1 MCWPSL
7 LWAEEEP
14 DWEPCMADRSLHVL
28 PLTCLTPPG
37 LPMYCRH
44 PITPPNRDPL
54 DDLSTNRPQ
63 QAAICST
70 EQTNKNKTKQTLKPY
85 DQRRISA
92 NHTPPSVSLPPSS
105 SLLTSRMTVCSHKT
119 QHGSTPRNCD
129 FPDEPLPRAGP
140 KARTMERSRSSSSQ
154 LLGAGEF
161 PLGAVRLTRSPPSL
175 ERRIPGNWIEPT

>member
-1 MCWPSL
+1 MGLGRGHPPPVQVSVCWPSL
-7 LWAEEEP
+7 LWAEEETRLG
-14 DWEPCMADRSLHVL
+14 ALHGGSLHVL
-28 PLTCLTPPG
+28 PLTCLTPPWVA
-37 LPMYCRH
+37 LPMYCCH
-44 PITPPNRDPL
+44 PIIPPNQDPL

-70 EQTNKNKTKQTLKPY
+70 EQANKNKTKQTLKPY

-105 SLLTSRMTVCSHKT
+105 SLLTSRMTVCSNKT

-140 KARTMERSRSSSSQ
+140 KARTLERSRSSTLPAPPRLASS
-154 LLGAGEF
+154 
-161 PLGAVRLTRSPPSL
+161 P
-175 ERRIPGNWIEPT
+175 